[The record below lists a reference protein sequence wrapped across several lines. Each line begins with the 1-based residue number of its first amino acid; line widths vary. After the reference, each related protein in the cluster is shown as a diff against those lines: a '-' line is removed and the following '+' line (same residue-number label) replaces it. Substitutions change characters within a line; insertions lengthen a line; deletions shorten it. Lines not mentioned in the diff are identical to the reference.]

1 MRERGNHSAKRIHG
15 SRYALLDGI
24 RGITLLS
31 MILYHGAWDLVYIY
45 GVKWDWYR
53 SAGAYVWQQ
62 SICWTFILLSGF
74 CWSMGKRPL
83 KRGLTV
89 FGGGA
94 LVSLATCLFMPQNRV
109 LFGVLTLT
117 GSCMLLLIPL
127 QRLFRRVP
135 AGAGLAAG
143 AFLFVL
149 TRDVNEGYLGFE
161 SLRLVRL
168 PQAWYGNLFSAYLGF
183 PPPSF
188 FSTDYFS
195 LIPWFFLFACGYF
208 LYRVLDRGGGLK
220 GSLLYLD
227 FAPLGFLGR
236 HSLFIYLLHQPVIY
250 LLCSFIFG
258 AV

>member
-1 MRERGNHSAKRIHG
+1 MNSEKIPSREKGQ
-15 SRYALLDGI
+15 RYGIFDGI

-31 MILYHGAWDLVYIY
+31 MIIYHGAWDLVYIY

-53 SAGAYVWQQ
+53 GAGAYLWQQ

-94 LVSLATCLFMPQNRV
+94 LVSLATCLFMPQNRGV
-109 LFGVLTLT
+109 FGVLTLT

-127 QRLFRRVP
+127 QKFFRKVP
-135 AGAGLAAG
+135 ARAGLAAG
-143 AFLFVL
+143 ALLFVL
-149 TRDVNEGYLGFE
+149 TRNVNEGYLGFE
-161 SLRLVRL
+161 GVRLVRL
-168 PQAWYGNLFSAYLGF
+168 PQALYGNLLSAGLGF
-183 PPPSF
+183 PPPAF

-195 LIPWFFLFACGYF
+195 LIPWFFLFVCGYF
-208 LYRVLDRGGGLK
+208 LYRVLDRGEGLK

-236 HSLFIYLLHQPVIY
+236 HSLLIYLLHQPVLY
-250 LLCSFIFG
+250 LLGSFIFSG
-258 AV
+258 V